1 MNRTERDLIC
11 IVCPNGCRIHSVTDE
26 KGNIET
32 TGNKCARGEAFVRT
46 ELTAPM
52 RTVTTTIHTEI
63 AGMPFLP
70 VRTDGEIPK
79 SAVPAALEQLSEVT
93 IKEKVCCG
101 DIILRDLAGCGV
113 AVIATAD
120 AGQEEE

>member
-1 MNRTERDLIC
+1 MNRMEKDLIC
-11 IVCPNGCRIHSVTDE
+11 IVCPNGCRIHAVMDE
-26 KGNIET
+26 GGQIEV
-32 TGNKCARGEAFVRT
+32 TGNKCVRGTRFAGT

-52 RTVTTTIHTEI
+52 RTITTTVRTELT
-63 AGMPFLP
+63 AMPFLP

-79 SAVPAALEQLSEVT
+79 SAIAKALEQLSEVT
-93 IKEKVCCG
+93 LKAPVRCG
-101 DIILRDLAGCGV
+101 DVVLGNLAGCGV

>member
-1 MNRTERDLIC
+1 MNRKENDLIC
-11 IVCPNGCRIHSVTDE
+11 IVCPNGCNIHSVTDE
-26 KGNIET
+26 EGNIEM
-32 TGNKCARGEAFVRT
+32 TGNKCPRGESFVRT

-63 AGMPFLP
+63 PDMPFLP

-79 SAVPAALEQLSEVT
+79 SAVPAALEQLSKIT
-93 IKEKVCCG
+93 LKEKVSCG